1 MKPYEATPS
10 DLIDMGIHGL
20 EELVKELQGKWPGM
34 SHEQRRE
41 FRAIGMSILTDES
54 HERAA

>member
-1 MKPYEATPS
+1 MNLYQPTKA
-10 DLIDMGIHGL
+10 DLLDMSLANFQQHAA
-20 EELVKELQGKWPGM
+20 ELLGKWLEMTPD
-34 SHEQRRE
+34 QKRE